1 MEAIGLFGSIIVPQ
15 IPMFLVWMFG
25 IILAI
30 ARWQRHPRV
39 SALTVGV
46 LLGMILLAML
56 GAIAAMIPFWA
67 AQADWEP
74 ARTAWFVGGINLAL
88 RLIETGLWVGVVSA
102 IFGWR
107 RPAKVVKL

>member
-1 MEAIGLFGSIIVPQ
+1 
-15 IPMFLVWMFG
+15 
-25 IILAI
+25 
-30 ARWQRHPRV
+30 
-39 SALTVGV
+39 
-46 LLGMILLAML
+46 
-56 GAIAAMIPFWA
+56 MIPFWA